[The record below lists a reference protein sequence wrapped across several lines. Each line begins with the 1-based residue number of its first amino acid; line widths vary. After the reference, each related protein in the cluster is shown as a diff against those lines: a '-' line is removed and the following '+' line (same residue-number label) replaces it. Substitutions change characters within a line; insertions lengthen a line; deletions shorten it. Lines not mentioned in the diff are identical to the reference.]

1 MQSKNRILATLA
13 SGDLDLLV
21 PHLEPVELGMR
32 QKLEIPNK
40 PIPYVYFVEHGIVSV
55 VAAGPRRQ
63 SIEVGVIGW
72 EGYTGWPVIIGGDR
86 TPLDTFVQ
94 VPGSAHRIAV
104 AHLRRALSDSP
115 TLQLSMFKHVQVFIS
130 QISQTALAN
139 GMGKLE
145 ERLARWLL
153 MAQDR
158 MQTDELEITHE
169 FLSMMLSVRRPG
181 VTVALSLLQTRGV
194 LNVKRGIILIIDRQG
209 LEKIAAKFYGVAES
223 EAERLLGQPV
233 KVLAR

>member
-1 MQSKNRILATLA
+1 
-13 SGDLDLLV
+13 
-21 PHLEPVELGMR
+21 
-32 QKLEIPNK
+32 
-40 PIPYVYFVEHGIVSV
+40 
-55 VAAGPRRQ
+55 
-63 SIEVGVIGW
+63 
-72 EGYTGWPVIIGGDR
+72 
-86 TPLDTFVQ
+86 
-94 VPGSAHRIAV
+94 
-104 AHLRRALSDSP
+104 
-115 TLQLSMFKHVQVFIS
+115 
-130 QISQTALAN
+130 
-139 GMGKLE
+139 
-145 ERLARWLL
+145 